1 MTLSASHSESMLGT
15 NWIEESNF
23 LGTHAELHRRFPRI
37 VIETKRHRKGGV
49 QAKTNS
55 PTRAKEMDLSLEHC
69 LKSLGIS
76 LLSELDVLVFVHRR
90 KTSLTSVKQI
100 ASLIG
105 HDQAAVRIALGRLE
119 REQLIAPSIASQGL
133 RFYRILPQG
142 DGGRQQCFR
151 HLVNLS
157 ATRAGRL
164 QLTKHLR
171 PNGRNRGEKTLTLEQ
186 EGKWLCLKAI

>member
-1 MTLSASHSESMLGT
+1 
-15 NWIEESNF
+15 
-23 LGTHAELHRRFPRI
+23 
-37 VIETKRHRKGGV
+37 
-49 QAKTNS
+49 
-55 PTRAKEMDLSLEHC
+55 MDLSLEHC

-105 HDQAAVRIALGRLE
+105 HDQAAVSIALGQLE
-119 REQLIAPSIASQGL
+119 REKLIEPSIASQGL
-133 RFYRILPQG
+133 RFYRILPQE
-142 DGGRQQCFR
+142 DSGRQQCFR
-151 HLVNLS
+151 QLVSLS
-157 ATRAGRL
+157 ETRAGRL

-171 PNGRNRGEKTLTLEQ
+171 PKGGNRGEKQLTLEQ

>member
-1 MTLSASHSESMLGT
+1 
-15 NWIEESNF
+15 
-23 LGTHAELHRRFPRI
+23 
-37 VIETKRHRKGGV
+37 
-49 QAKTNS
+49 
-55 PTRAKEMDLSLEHC
+55 MDLSLESC

-100 ASLIG
+100 ASLTG
-105 HDQAAVRIALGRLE
+105 HDQAAVSVALGQLE
-119 REQLIAPSIASQGL
+119 REKLIQPSIASQEGL
-133 RFYRILPQG
+133 RFFRILPQG

-151 HLVNLS
+151 QLVNLS
-157 ATRAGRL
+157 ETRAGRL

-171 PNGRNRGEKTLTLEQ
+171 PTGRNRGEKHLTLEQ

>member
-1 MTLSASHSESMLGT
+1 
-15 NWIEESNF
+15 
-23 LGTHAELHRRFPRI
+23 
-37 VIETKRHRKGGV
+37 
-49 QAKTNS
+49 
-55 PTRAKEMDLSLEHC
+55 MDLSLEYC

-105 HDQAAVRIALGRLE
+105 HDQTAVSIALGKLE
-119 REQLIAPSIASQGL
+119 REKLIEPSIASQGL
-133 RFYRILPQG
+133 RFYRIMPQK
-142 DGGRQQCFR
+142 DGGRQQGFR
-151 HLVNLS
+151 QLVSLS
-157 ATRAGRL
+157 ETRSGRV

-171 PNGRNRGEKTLTLEQ
+171 PTRGNRGEKQLTLEQ

>member
-1 MTLSASHSESMLGT
+1 ME
-15 NWIEESNF
+15 
-23 LGTHAELHRRFPRI
+23 
-37 VIETKRHRKGGV
+37 
-49 QAKTNS
+49 
-55 PTRAKEMDLSLEHC
+55 LSLEHC

-105 HDQAAVRIALGRLE
+105 HDQAAVRIALGQLE
-119 REQLIAPSIASQGL
+119 REKLIEPSIASQGL

-142 DGGRQQCFR
+142 DAVRQGSFR
-151 HLVNLS
+151 QLVSLS
-157 ATRAGRL
+157 ETRAGRL
-164 QLTKHLR
+164 QLTKHLK
-171 PNGRNRGEKTLTLEQ
+171 PIGRNRDERPIGGNQREKRFRLEQ